1 MRSSEQ
7 NYNGRTADVVIIGGG
22 VIGLGIARSLAR
34 RGIRDVTIVERATLG
49 SEASSAAGGML
60 APQAEADSAD
70 SFFQLACSS
79 RDMYPA
85 FALALL
91 EESGIDIELDRT
103 GTLYVAF
110 SEHDQVEIERRYHW
124 QTEARLLVELLS
136 GDEARTLEPAIS
148 PSARAA
154 LRFPLDTQVENR
166 KLIAALAGSVERFG
180 VNVFTGV
187 TVESILLE
195 NDCVQG
201 VETSLGHVSAPIVVL
216 ANGAWVN
223 FLLPPNKRLPDVRIE
238 PVRGQMLCYEATPRI
253 TRHVVYSPRGY
264 IIPRTDG
271 RILAGATTEH
281 TGFEKRV
288 TAEGVNI
295 VSANAIEIAPVI
307 GSLAL
312 RDSWAGLRPRAA
324 DDLPVLGECA
334 EVKGLYFA
342 AGHYRNGILLTPV
355 TGELIADQILSGF
368 APPVLAAFSPDRFQ
382 RAAVC

>member
-1 MRSSEQ
+1 MRSHAQ
-7 NYNGRTADVVIIGGG
+7 NENDSIADVVIVGGG

-34 RGIRDVTIVERATLG
+34 RGITDVTVVERATLG

-60 APQAEADSAD
+60 APQAEADCAD

-79 RDMYPA
+79 RDMYPS
-85 FALALL
+85 FALELF
-91 EESGIDIELDRT
+91 EESGVDIELDRT

-110 SEHDQVEIERRYHW
+110 SEHDQEEIERRYHW
-124 QTEARLLVELLS
+124 QTEAGHAVELLS
-136 GDEARTLEPAIS
+136 GDDARRLEPAIS
-148 PSARAA
+148 ISARAA
-154 LRFPLDTQVENR
+154 LRFPLDTQVDNR
-166 KLIAALAGSVERFG
+166 RLVSALAGSVDHYG
-180 VNVFTGV
+180 VQVLDGV

-201 VETSLGHVSAPIVVL
+201 VETSVGRIAAPIVVL
-216 ANGAWVN
+216 ANGAWVS

-238 PVRGQMLCYEATPRI
+238 PVRGQMLCYEASPRI
-253 TRHVVYSPRGY
+253 ARHVIYSPRGY
-264 IIPRTDG
+264 VIPRLDG
-271 RILAGATTEH
+271 RLLAGATTEH

-288 TAEGVNI
+288 TAEGVNT
-295 VSANAIEIAPVI
+295 VTANAIEIVPVI

-312 RDSWAGLRPRAA
+312 RESWSGLRPRAA

-355 TGELIADQILSGF
+355 TGELIADEILSGT
-368 APPVLAAFSPDRFQ
+368 APRMLAAFSPDRFQ
-382 RAAVC
+382 GAEVT